1 LFKTITIRRL
11 RLLDILN
18 SVSETAL
25 ITLKSHVVETQKK
38 SPVIIDSMAIELFNR
53 LQTVLTNDVRDRI
66 LHRKLPA
73 TLTRHIA
80 LRARKYD
87 DYTRRFLEDNKNGMV
102 VSLGCGFDT
111 RYWRIPGEPRKYIEV
126 DLPEVIEIKK
136 KVLGDTVPYEMKGF
150 SVLEESM
157 IEYLASMQKEHVLFI
172 AEGLFMYLPK
182 YGVINLFK
190 RLSETF
196 TKSEI
201 VFEVVN
207 EKYTKGLRK
216 KLVVSKMSNLG
227 TGAGS
232 SFDFGVHNAKDIETF
247 GKNIKVVEEWSYFE
261 DKDIKPRIFRM
272 FRNCKM
278 FSRGQWTIRATIG

>member
-1 LFKTITIRRL
+1 M
-11 RLLDILN
+11 DILN
-18 SVSETAL
+18 AVSETAL
-25 ITLKSHVVETQKK
+25 ITLKSHVVETQKEN
-38 SPVIIDSMAIELFNR
+38 PVIIDSMAIELFNR
-53 LQTVLTNDVRDRI
+53 LQTLLTDDVRDRI
-66 LHRKLPA
+66 LHRRLPT

-87 DYTRRFLEDNKNGMV
+87 DYTRRFLEENKNGLV

-111 RYWRIPGEPRKYIEV
+111 RYWRVSRTPWKYIEV
-126 DLPEVIEIKK
+126 DLPDVIEVKK
-136 KVLGDTVPYEMKGF
+136 KVLGDIAPYEMQGF

-157 IEYLASMQKEHVLFI
+157 IDYLATMQKEHVLFI
-172 AEGLFMYLPK
+172 AEGLFMYLPE
-182 YGVINLFK
+182 YGVISFFK

-196 TKSEI
+196 TKSQI

-216 KLVVSKMSNLG
+216 KIVVSKMSNLG

-232 SFDFGVHNAKDIETF
+232 SFDFGVRNAKDIETY

-261 DKDIKPRIFRM
+261 DKDIKPKAFRM
-272 FRNCKM
+272 FRNYKL
-278 FSRGQWTIRATIG
+278 FSRTQWTIRATIG